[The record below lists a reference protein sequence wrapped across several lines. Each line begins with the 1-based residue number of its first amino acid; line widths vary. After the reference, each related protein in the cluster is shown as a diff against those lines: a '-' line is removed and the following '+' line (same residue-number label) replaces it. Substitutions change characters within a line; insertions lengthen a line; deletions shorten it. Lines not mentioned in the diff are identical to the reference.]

1 MFIQSMDMINGKEK
15 GGIIKVKSSGLKK
28 IAYPPVR
35 DKVSV
40 GESLDDWSDKPD
52 VAEIC
57 YQLLKSDEGN
67 NEIKQWLKFLTADE
81 SF

>member
-40 GESLDDWSDKPD
+40 GESLDDWSDILRSVVHKLIRVGLCDFHRFPD
-52 VAEIC
+52 LNKIEYSYI
-57 YQLLKSDEGN
+57 
-67 NEIKQWLKFLTADE
+67 IM
-81 SF
+81 